1 MANPGGEMDTFVI
14 LSKYTPAGR
23 KYSKPDDA
31 RKRWD
36 VIENS
41 LKKTLGGTVIAHYV
55 TLGPYDSVLIFAIR
69 PSQHFQLF
77 QCLVAAQ
84 EPGDVELTVMPAWE
98 FNQFAPPA
106 KP

>member
-1 MANPGGEMDTFVI
+1 MDTFVI

-23 KYSKPDDA
+23 KYANPNDA

-36 VIENS
+36 VIEAS
-41 LKKTLGGTVIAHYV
+41 LKNTLGGTVIAHYV

-69 PSQHFQLF
+69 PAQHFHLF

-84 EPGDVELTVMPAWE
+84 EPGDVEITVMPAWE
-98 FNQFAPPA
+98 FNQFAPAA